1 MTDLL
6 HPERHKHCQR
16 FRCQRSADT
25 QLRCAVRQNRIQ
37 PLKLLPAEDIQRT
50 QVLSRTLPDG
60 FGIRVKLLLGIC
72 RMHQRNER
80 RNHALIAGYQIIEKF
95 TALLTL
101 TLHVIRNGSGKVI
114 VAVLLSLPIGNVG
127 FHRKQLILTQFHGGL
142 CCNGACIDRKDHTS
156 VDVGQLRNET
166 VLDKVGIVT
175 QIQYPAVSPVH
186 FEIVGTE
193 FQTVRCNGILEAVS
207 ALCIQ
212 PRVIVVIVLRAVVEE
227 VKQGAELLFRC
238 DLLKFRTELCE
249 QRRKFGRDT
258 VEIRPRFFLRFLF
271 HRNRQVLVLC
281 NAV

>member
-6 HPERHKHCQR
+6 HPERHKHRQR
-16 FRCQRSADT
+16 FRCQCSTNT
-25 QLRCAVRQNRIQ
+25 QLRCAVWEYRVQ

-95 TALLTL
+95 AAFLTL

-127 FHRKQLILTQFHGGL
+127 FHRKQLVLTEFYCRFGR
-142 CCNGACIDRKDHTS
+142 NGACIDRKDHTS
-156 VDVGQLRNET
+156 VDVGQLRNKA
-166 VLDKVGIVT
+166 VLNEISIVA
-175 QIQYPAVSPVH
+175 QIQYSAISPVH

-207 ALCIQ
+207 ALRVQ
-212 PRVIVVIVLRAVVEE
+212 PRVIMVIILRTVVEK
-227 VKQGAELLFRC
+227 VKQDAEFFFCR
-238 DLLKFRTELCE
+238 DLLKF
-249 QRRKFGRDT
+249 
-258 VEIRPRFFLRFLF
+258 
-271 HRNRQVLVLC
+271 
-281 NAV
+281 

>member
-6 HPERHKHCQR
+6 HPERHKHRQR
-16 FRCQRSADT
+16 FRCQRSANT

-80 RNHALIAGYQIIEKF
+80 RDHALIAGYQIIEKF
-95 TALLTL
+95 AALLTL

-127 FHRKQLILTQFHGGL
+127 FDRKQLVLTEFYCRFGR
-142 CCNGACIDRKDHTS
+142 NGACINRKDHTP
-156 VDVGQLRNET
+156 VDVCQFRDEAVLNE
-166 VLDKVGIVT
+166 VGIVA
-175 QIQYPAVSPVH
+175 QVQYPAVSPVH
-186 FEIVGTE
+186 LEKVGTK

-207 ALCIQ
+207 TLRVQ
-212 PRVIVVIVLRAVVEE
+212 SRVIVVIVLRTVVEE
-227 VKQGAELLFRC
+227 VKQDAE
-238 DLLKFRTELCE
+238 
-249 QRRKFGRDT
+249 
-258 VEIRPRFFLRFLF
+258 FFF
-271 HRNRQVLVLC
+271 
-281 NAV
+281 